1 MAGETFSFTGNGA
14 FNNAANWT
22 PSVGAPPRSGQGQNI
37 VMASPTT
44 LDASGQPW
52 EDFDVRVL
60 ATGAA
65 ILFSGQTLGSA
76 SSITQEAQDASYYAL
91 AGASVNNFGEI
102 DIGGAGAQA
111 TGRIVVQP
119 GSVFVNNGPIDV
131 DGNLLVTG
139 SFTNNSTITIE
150 HGVAQFQSAS
160 SGSAAAAIVLGE
172 DATLAFTGFFANT
185 SVSFAAQENGRLL
198 IGAPYAANTLRTV
211 NGFDQGDIIAI
222 PGQGVAVQWQQAPA
236 DQGPPSGALVVGGA
250 GGATLANIPF
260 TGTYEPGAFAIA
272 YDPAT
277 NLTTITT
284 TKEEDTGLGGR
295 PNPTPVLDLHEY
307 GRLDLRGLTVNG
319 PNNVTLALHD
329 TTFRSSALQRAEF
342 LDGALIF
349 DGTTPNGRWD
359 LKEEAAEIA
368 RMYYTVLGRA
378 PEFAGAHYW
387 VHDIMEGR
395 NLDLDD
401 LAPGFYGSLEFR
413 QRFGENTTDVQFV
426 TLLYRNIL
434 GRDPT
439 GDPGLEFWLNSL
451 ASGTPRPDIVV
462 GISESEEHKDIRAG
476 VIDNGVQFFD
486 QPFL

>member
-1 MAGETFSFTGNGA
+1 
-14 FNNAANWT
+14 
-22 PSVGAPPRSGQGQNI
+22 VPR
-37 VMASPTT
+37 
-44 LDASGQPW
+44 
-52 EDFDVRVL
+52 
-60 ATGAA
+60 
-65 ILFSGQTLGSA
+65 
-76 SSITQEAQDASYYAL
+76 
-91 AGASVNNFGEI
+91 
-102 DIGGAGAQA
+102 
-111 TGRIVVQP
+111 
-119 GSVFVNNGPIDV
+119 
-131 DGNLLVTG
+131 
-139 SFTNNSTITIE
+139 
-150 HGVAQFQSAS
+150 
-160 SGSAAAAIVLGE
+160 
-172 DATLAFTGFFANT
+172 
-185 SVSFAAQENGRLL
+185 
-198 IGAPYAANTLRTV
+198 
-211 NGFDQGDIIAI
+211 
-222 PGQGVAVQWQQAPA
+222 
-236 DQGPPSGALVVGGA
+236 
-250 GGATLANIPF
+250 
-260 TGTYEPGAFAIA
+260 
-272 YDPAT
+272 
-277 NLTTITT
+277 
-284 TKEEDTGLGGR
+284 DT
-295 PNPTPVLDLHEY
+295 PTPVLDLHEY

-319 PNNVTLALHD
+319 PNDVTLALHD
-329 TTFRSSALQRAEF
+329 ATIRGSALQRAEF

-368 RMYYTVLGRA
+368 RMYYTVLGRP

-439 GDPGLEFWLNSL
+439 GDPGLDFWLNSI